1 MECCWE
7 VGGSQ
12 DGNVSDTCSNN
23 EAVVD
28 LGKICLHGVI
38 CAEASCNRLRG
49 VGECG
54 DKHRQLPEK

>member
-1 MECCWE
+1 M
-7 VGGSQ
+7 GGSQ